1 MISFLRLGDYG
12 QLGNQMFQFAA
23 VYSLAKTKGYEL
35 KIPIENTVNRNHHGH
50 KLDLF
55 DCFNIPET
63 FLIEGNQIQPNLSFL
78 YNEVGH
84 HYNKSFF
91 DIEDGTNIQG
101 YYQTEKYFENYKD
114 DIYNL
119 FSFKKDLYNKCNK
132 VLYDI
137 KSNYNLEVVS
147 LHVRRGDYVAN
158 QACHPLCSLDYYI
171 EAIQSQF
178 SDKNYIFHI
187 FSDDIEWCKQIFSG
201 ENNLVFSESNSH
213 FEDICMLTLSDHNII
228 ANSSFSWWG
237 AWLNQNPNKRVIAP
251 SNWFGPALSHLNIKD
266 VIPENWIKI

>member
-1 MISFLRLGDYG
+1 
-12 QLGNQMFQFAA
+12 
-23 VYSLAKTKGYEL
+23 
-35 KIPIENTVNRNHHGH
+35 
-50 KLDLF
+50 
-55 DCFNIPET
+55 
-63 FLIEGNQIQPNLSFL
+63 LIEGNKIQPNISSL

-84 HYNKSFF
+84 HYDKNLF

-101 YYQTEKYFENYKD
+101 YYQTQKYFENYKE

-137 KSNYNLEVVS
+137 KSKYNLEVVS
-147 LHVRRGDYVAN
+147 VHIRRGDYVTN
-158 QACHPLCSLDYYI
+158 QSSHPLCTLEYYV
-171 EAIQSQF
+171 EAIQSHF

-187 FSDDIEWCKQIFSG
+187 FSDDIAWCKEIFSG
-201 ENNLVFSESNSH
+201 ENNLIFSEGNSH
-213 FEDICMLTLSDHNII
+213 FEDMCMLSLSDHNII

-237 AWLNQNPNKRVIAP
+237 AWLNQSPIKRVIAP